1 MSRDI
6 DELSFTLRPF
16 QAISFNFRSAE
27 EAQAGLVKEADAHA
41 ALQSELAGKGIGQM
55 TPEMAETLLSQF
67 GVEGDCARGV
77 LMELWQHAYKKLL
90 FRDDH
95 IDRGEGDYLDALQR
109 ALGLTRDEVRLARAA
124 VPDVERGS
132 PGE

>member
-6 DELSFTLRPF
+6 DEVSFTLRAFEALPF
-16 QAISFNFRSAE
+16 IPRSAD
-27 EAQAGLVKEADAHA
+27 EAKTGVVKETDAHA
-41 ALQSELAGKGIGQM
+41 ALQSELAIHGVARM
-55 TPEMAETLLSQF
+55 TPETAATLFLQF
-67 GVEGDCARGV
+67 GVEGDCARAI
-77 LMELWQHAYKKLL
+77 LIELWQHAYKKLL

-95 IDRGEGDYLDALQR
+95 IDRGEDDYLDALQR
-109 ALGLTRDEVRLARAA
+109 ALGLTRDEIRLARAE